1 MLSNQPTY
9 KPLDSFLDG
18 MLYTNLFNHDDGLYD
33 YIREMETYIARKG
46 AGITLE
52 EFEEISDYIEMVKY
66 QQDNHIVVEHQVE
79 YAELLLTMCE
89 PFIAAMEYELYC
101 K

>member
-1 MLSNQPTY
+1 MSMLSNQPTF
-9 KPLDSFLDG
+9 DSFINE
-18 MLYTNLFNHDDGLYD
+18 MTVTNIINQDDTLCE
-33 YIREMETYIARKG
+33 YIREMETYIARRG

-52 EFEEISDYIEMVKY
+52 EFEVVSDYIEMVKY
-66 QQDNHIVVEHQVE
+66 QQDNHPVVEEQVE
-79 YAELLLTMCE
+79 QAEFLLAKCE